1 MEQVGP
7 AFNAA
12 IHALHQAQK
21 DLTEREENL
30 HAEQEA
36 LQSERKRVEDEIE
49 LKWNEFRQKTAR
61 EESEALKS
69 TEKVVLNVGGTVF
82 ETTKSTLMADPGS
95 FFHGMVHSDYWKPD
109 PTTGQ
114 FFIDRDPMW
123 VREILAYLRQGT
135 LDPNHFPYHLS
146 RKRKRTTTEQQPH
159 SLSQEGGAGN
169 DEEDERDLQFLVEQ
183 ADFFCIDSLLKEFRT
198 PAVPPLVH
206 LLSTHQQREITIQ
219 AWNGKYFCAEGGGG
233 GDLIANQSA
242 ADTLCEKF
250 FLIALGDGKV
260 ALHHKQGGN
269 RGWFVCAEMNSSD
282 RRLVVD
288 RQMIGIWEEFK
299 MEPIPHKQDKFSFK
313 AVNGRYLSAKHG
325 GGSRVRATATEV
337 LDWEEFTVKEVQQAQ
352 P

>member
-123 VREILAYLRQGT
+123 VREIAYLRKGT
-135 LDPNHFPYHLS
+135 LNPDDFPYHLS
-146 RKRKRTTTEQQPH
+146 RKRKTTTEQHPH
-159 SLSQEGGAGN
+159 SPNHEGGPGN
-169 DEEDERDLQFLVEQ
+169 DEEDEQQRDLQFLVEQ
-183 ADFFCIDSLLKEFRT
+183 ADFFCIDSLGPLLKEFRT

-206 LLSTHQQREITIQ
+206 LLSTHQREITIQ

-250 FLIALGDGKV
+250 FLIALGNGMV
-260 ALHHKQGGN
+260 ALHHKQGN
-269 RGWFVCAEMNSSD
+269 NSGWFVCAEMGRGD
-282 RRLVVD
+282 KLVVVD
-288 RQMIGIWEEFK
+288 RKMIGPCEEFK
-299 MEPIPHKQDKFSFK
+299 MEPIPNKQDKFSFK
-313 AVNGRYLSAKHG
+313 AVNGNYLSAQPG
-325 GGSRVRATATEV
+325 GRSRVYATATKV
-337 LDWEEFTVKEVQQAQ
+337 LKWEEFTVKEVQQV
-352 P
+352 